1 MFICYITSL
10 EMCMNSQYNNKYVYK
25 NVGSE
30 ENVCVKPLSSELLLS
45 LSSYSWCTISLIIS
59 LYCSSLWLRGKCT

>member
-10 EMCMNSQYNNKYVYK
+10 EMCMHTQYTNKYVYK

-30 ENVCVKPLSSELLLS
+30 EKASAQPVYVFLVYN
-45 LSSYSWCTISLIIS
+45 ISHHFTVL
-59 LYCSSLWLRGKCT
+59 

>member
-10 EMCMNSQYNNKYVYK
+10 EMCMHTQYTNKYVYK

-30 ENVCVKPLSSELLLS
+30 EKACCSACLCVPGVQYLSSFH
-45 LSSYSWCTISLIIS
+45 CTVAH
-59 LYCSSLWLRGKCT
+59 CG